1 MPPPEASY
9 WPPALAW
16 SYKAPKITQLYLS
29 CLVAGVLK
37 LTRSHGHQNYDP
49 QLLGWS
55 QGAHSLQAS
64 PRKENSRRDDVSE
77 EAEDLGL
84 QLNPGL
90 QGPGDEGPENV

>member
-1 MPPPEASY
+1 M
-9 WPPALAW
+9 
-16 SYKAPKITQLYLS
+16 
-29 CLVAGVLK
+29 AGGEGQ
-37 LTRSHGHQNYDP
+37 REP
-49 QLLGWS
+49 QAQVRDAGLPLP
-55 QGAHSLQAS
+55 HSLQAS